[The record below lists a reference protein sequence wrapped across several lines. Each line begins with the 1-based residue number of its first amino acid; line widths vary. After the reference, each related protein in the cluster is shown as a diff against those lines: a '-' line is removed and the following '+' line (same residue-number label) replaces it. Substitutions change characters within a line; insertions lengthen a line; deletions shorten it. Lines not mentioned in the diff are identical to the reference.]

1 MSTTL
6 IISLIGAGILLLLI
20 IIFFLSNRKMG
31 KIPKFTPSVAP
42 EEKKEESDFEV
53 KEESDFEFTPID
65 NESLTEADLEPVISE
80 SYEVEDKEE
89 KPFDFEAFYNQI
101 GESDNKDDFEEFQEK
116 HSYKNYLTNEILADS
131 IKNLPKDIKILLV
144 SDILKKKD
152 FFNDEY

>member
-6 IISLIGAGILLLLI
+6 IVSLIGGGVLLVLI
-20 IIFFLSNRKMG
+20 IIYFFSNRKMG
-31 KIPKFTPSVAP
+31 KIPKFTPSVQP
-42 EEKKEESDFEV
+42 ENEKEKPDFEV
-53 KEESDFEFTPID
+53 KEELDFEEYSID
-65 NESLTEADLEPVISE
+65 NDPLTEKDLEPVISE
-80 SYEVEDKEE
+80 SYVVEKEEE

-101 GESDNKDDFEEFQEK
+101 GESDKDDFEEFQEK
-116 HSYKNYLTNEILADS
+116 HSYKNYLTNEVLADS